1 MYCYAQAD
9 EHGLIFSVFQ
19 SSLPVADVPEL
30 FEVLDC
36 NPLLLGCYRT
46 GDGIISSP
54 PSAISFPFSPDAFRA
69 FLLVTR
75 SHFA

>member
-54 PSAISFPFSPDAFRA
+54 PSAGKAFVWDESTESFVEVDCS
-69 FLLVTR
+69 
-75 SHFA
+75 